1 VIESPA
7 NPYCFSV
14 AGRHLSDTIT
24 YEQPLNERI
33 RILLRLESLFKNI
46 QDTLYE
52 PTPASSHATLE
63 RLQEILTLTDRS
75 ELKKDLMKELDR
87 NHLTLSALREH
98 PGVNPAQLDQFLD
111 KIQQLNGVLDTERG
125 KPGQKL
131 RNSEFLKSFRQRSG
145 VPGGLSDIDFPHYH
159 FWLNLPAEERIT
171 SLADWVGSFDTIREA
186 VSLVLD
192 MIRRSA
198 TPTTVLAHKGFYQ
211 HSLDKDTPYQLI
223 RVSLPSDAPYYVEIS
238 GGRHRFSARF
248 MFPSLEERPV
258 QAMEDISFQLTTCIL

>member
-1 VIESPA
+1 MSE
-7 NPYCFSV
+7 
-14 AGRHLSDTIT
+14 TIT

-87 NHLTLSALREH
+87 NHLTLSALKERS
-98 PGVNPAQLDQFLD
+98 GVDHAQLDEFLD
-111 KIQQLNGVLDTERG
+111 KIKQLNIDLDTERG
-125 KPGQKL
+125 KPGQEL

-159 FWLNLPAEERIT
+159 FWLNLPAEERIA
-171 SLADWVGSFDTIREA
+171 SLAEWVRSFDTIREA
-186 VSLVLD
+186 VTLVLD

-198 TPTTVLAHKGFYQ
+198 TPTTVVASKGFYQ

-223 RVSLPSDAPYYVEIS
+223 RVTLPIDSPHYVEIS

-248 MFPSLEERPV
+248 MIPSLKDRPS
-258 QAMEDISFQLTTCIL
+258 QAMEDVSFELTTCIL

>member
-1 VIESPA
+1 MSQ
-7 NPYCFSV
+7 
-14 AGRHLSDTIT
+14 LIT

-33 RILLRLESLFKNI
+33 RILLRLESLFRNI

-52 PTPASSHATLE
+52 NSPASSHATLE

-87 NHLTLSALREH
+87 NHLTLSSLREH
-98 PGVNPAQLDQFLD
+98 PGVDIASLDAFLE
-111 KIQQLNGVLDTERG
+111 KINQLNSELDIERG
-125 KPGQKL
+125 KPGQDL
-131 RNSEFLKSFRQRSG
+131 RNSEFIKSFRQRSG

-159 FWLNLPAEERIT
+159 FWLNLPAEERIA
-171 SLADWVGSFDTIREA
+171 SLAGWVSSFDTIREA
-186 VSLVLD
+186 VTLVLD

-198 TPTTVLAHKGFYQ
+198 TPSTVVATKGFYQ

-223 RVSLPSDAPYYVEIS
+223 RVSLPSDSPYYVEIS

-248 MFPSLEERPV
+248 MIPNLIERPA
-258 QAMEDISFQLTTCIL
+258 QAMEDVSFELTTCVL

>member
-1 VIESPA
+1 LPE
-7 NPYCFSV
+7 
-14 AGRHLSDTIT
+14 TIT

-52 PTPASSHATLE
+52 PAPASSHATLE

-75 ELKKDLMKELDR
+75 DLKKDLMKELDR
-87 NHLTLSALREH
+87 NRLTLSTLKER
-98 PGVNPAQLDQFLD
+98 PGVDLEQLDAFLD
-111 KIQQLNGVLDTERG
+111 RLTHLTSELDAERG

-131 RNSEFLKSFRQRSG
+131 RNSEFIKSFRQRTG

-159 FWLNLPAEERIT
+159 FWLNLPAEERIA
-171 SLADWVGSFDTIREA
+171 SLTEWVESFEVIRES

-198 TPTTVLAHKGFYQ
+198 TPTTVTATKGFYQ

-223 RVSLPSDAPYYVEIS
+223 RVTMPIDSPYYVEIS
-238 GGRHRFSARF
+238 GGRHRFSAR
-248 MFPSLEERPV
+248 PGSARR
-258 QAMEDISFQLTTCIL
+258 SFQRCAGHLPPRRWQCRRNG

>member
-1 VIESPA
+1 MIESSASPFL
-7 NPYCFSV
+7 PQVV
-14 AGRHLSDTIT
+14 ALPLSDMIT

-52 PTPASSHATLE
+52 PSPASSHATME

-87 NHLTLSALREH
+87 NHLTLSALKEH
-98 PGVNPAQLDQFLD
+98 PGVDHSQLDGFLNKIAQLSSELD
-111 KIQQLNGVLDTERG
+111 AERG
-125 KPGQKL
+125 KPGQEL

-159 FWLNLPAEERIT
+159 FWLNLPAEERIA
-171 SLADWVGSFDTIREA
+171 SLSEWVNSFNTIREA
-186 VSLVLD
+186 VTLVLD

-198 TPTTVLAHKGFYQ
+198 TPTTVVATKGFYQ

-223 RVSLPSDAPYYVEIS
+223 RVILPIDSPYYVEIS
-238 GGRHRFSARF
+238 GGRHRFSAR
-248 MFPSLEERPV
+248 MMIPNLVDRPK
-258 QAMEDISFQLTTCIL
+258 QAMEDVSFQLTTCIL

>member
-1 VIESPA
+1 M
-7 NPYCFSV
+7 
-14 AGRHLSDTIT
+14 SDTIT

-87 NHLTLSALREH
+87 NHLTLSALKEH
-98 PGVNPAQLDQFLD
+98 PGVDHAQLDGFLD
-111 KIQQLNGVLDTERG
+111 KIRQLNNDLDAERG
-125 KPGQKL
+125 KPGQEL

-159 FWLNLPAEERIT
+159 FWLNLPAEERIA
-171 SLADWVGSFDTIREA
+171 SLAAWVSSFDTIREA
-186 VSLVLD
+186 VTLVLD

-198 TPTTVLAHKGFYQ
+198 TPATVVATKGFYQ

-223 RVSLPSDAPYYVEIS
+223 RVTMPIDSPHYVEIS

-248 MFPSLEERPV
+248 MIPSMEERPA
-258 QAMEDISFQLTTCIL
+258 QAMEDVSFELTTCIL